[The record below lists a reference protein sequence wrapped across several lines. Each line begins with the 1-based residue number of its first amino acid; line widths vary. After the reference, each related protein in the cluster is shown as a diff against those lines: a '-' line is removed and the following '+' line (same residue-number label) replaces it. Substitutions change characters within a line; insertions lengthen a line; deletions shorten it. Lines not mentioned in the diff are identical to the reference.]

1 VLIGFHNATGAG
13 GAKEA
18 LACDVLD
25 DDAPETSRRP
35 YLLALALAAREH
47 GLHTGILW
55 GLSDAQAAA
64 VNAALAAR
72 DLSANVGLGFDP
84 THVEPVGISLADVK
98 KGARPVFGAG
108 PAPHTPSQP
117 HIPSQPGAFHI
128 VRKARR

>member
-1 VLIGFHNATGAG
+1 M
-13 GAKEA
+13 
-18 LACDVLD
+18 LD
-25 DDAPETSRRP
+25 DDAPENSRRP

-84 THVEPVGISLADVK
+84 THVGRSASRSP
-98 KGARPVFGAG
+98 
-108 PAPHTPSQP
+108 T
-117 HIPSQPGAFHI
+117 
-128 VRKARR
+128 